1 MSSEA
6 GLPVGTVV
14 GDLEI
19 RGAIGRGGFGLVYE
33 AHDPGLAIEVA
44 LKEYFLFG
52 YSRRDGLN
60 VLPQDES
67 AVEVFEA
74 GKARFIREARLLAM
88 LHERAVGRTESLVR
102 VLRVFQAHN
111 TAYMVMR
118 LYRGQTLRWHI
129 KEKAENLTQEWLVG
143 VMLPL
148 LDALE
153 SLHSLP
159 GESLVHRDVS
169 PENIIILPSGVPV
182 LLDFGAARDSRQE
195 MTAVIYRVGYSPIEL
210 YTDVYPSGPWT
221 DLYSLCSIAYFAV
234 CNQLPLEAF
243 ERLAGKKMPL
253 AVERGAGRFSE
264 QVLKV
269 IDKGMMVFP
278 DDRYK
283 TAAELRQALVEACR
297 PSRPPVEFAAVLQ
310 ADDDRTRI
318 DTVSRFASTG
328 AAPLGANPGFTSG
341 HFEQAPGTRSSA
353 PVQPPPGNRKSW
365 IVWAGAAAA
374 LMAVIMAMVLLT
386 KADRSPTPAIQT
398 PPLARSEAPG
408 VVATTAVQSPVPQ
421 TPAGVAASLPGLD
434 CARAVANWGCVL
446 EGLSRTAAAAAGT
459 RFELS
464 KKSAEVGEA
473 IDAIVRS
480 EQGGYVYL
488 FSVEDTPQG
497 HLAVVFPNAFD
508 SVNQISAGATMR
520 LPRRP
525 IWDIQAMSPLGPS
538 WFIVVVTSEVVPG
551 WRAASLPPVALER
564 LLAGFE
570 ASDPWAALGLQGCT
584 LAAGTCKA
592 VRAVIPVRFE
602 VR

>member
-6 GLPVGTVV
+6 GLPAGTVV

-102 VLRVFQAHN
+102 VYRVFQAHN

-129 KEKAENLTQEWLVG
+129 KEKAENLTQDWLVG
-143 VMLPL
+143 VMLHL

-234 CNQLPLEAF
+234 CKQLPLEAF
-243 ERLAGKKMPL
+243 DRLAGKKMPL
-253 AVERGAGRFSE
+253 AVERGSDRFSE

-283 TAAELRQALVEACR
+283 SAAELRRALSEACG
-297 PSRPPVEFAAVLQ
+297 SSPPVLEFAALP
-310 ADDDRTRI
+310 DGEDDRTRI
-318 DTVSRFASTG
+318 GTVSSFAVT
-328 AAPLGANPGFTSG
+328 AAVSRRADPTFTSG
-341 HFEQAPGTRSSA
+341 PGDQAPEARSAAPGKPPSGTRT
-353 PVQPPPGNRKSW
+353 SW
-365 IVWAGAAAA
+365 VLWAGSAAA
-374 LMAVIMAMVLLT
+374 LMAALVSVVLWT
-386 KADRSPTPAIQT
+386 NTHPSPAPAN
-398 PPLARSEAPG
+398 PGRPFAPSGAPG
-408 VVATTAVQSPVPQ
+408 VEPIKASQSPAPQKAAVATP
-421 TPAGVAASLPGLD
+421 SLPGMD
-434 CARAVANWGCVL
+434 CARPVATWGCVL
-446 EGLSRTAAAAAGT
+446 EGLSRTASATAGT
-459 RFELS
+459 SFELS

-497 HLAVVFPNAFD
+497 HFTVVFPNAFD
-508 SVNQISAGATMR
+508 NVNQIRAGATMR

-525 IWDIQAMSPLGPS
+525 IWDMQAMSPLGPS
-538 WFIVVVTSEVVPG
+538 WFVVVVTSELVPG
-551 WRAASLPPVALER
+551 WRAASLAPVALEQS
-564 LLAGFE
+564 LAGFE
-570 ASDPWAALGLQGCT
+570 ASDPWAALGLQGCA

-592 VRAVIPVRFE
+592 VRAVIPVRLE